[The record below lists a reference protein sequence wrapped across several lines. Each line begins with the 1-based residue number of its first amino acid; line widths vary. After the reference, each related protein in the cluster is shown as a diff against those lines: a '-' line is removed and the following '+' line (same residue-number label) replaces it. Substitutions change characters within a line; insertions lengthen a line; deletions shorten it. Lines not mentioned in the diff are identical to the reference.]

1 MQRRGR
7 ATTKIKQSRN
17 DELDVKCGPEKHT
30 LWWLKNGFESP
41 LDTVAFDTLSL
52 TSLCVVLFCFDK

>member
-1 MQRRGR
+1 MQKRGK
-7 ATTKIKQSRN
+7 ATIKIKQSRN
-17 DELDVKCGPEKHT
+17 NELDVKCGPEKHT
-30 LWWLKNGFESP
+30 LWLKNGFQSP